1 MTPSFECPDLA
12 DVVEGLGAAE
22 LDHLP
27 FGVVRLDRDGRV
39 VAYNAAA
46 ATLSGRGA
54 RTVLGLDFFADV
66 APCLS
71 GPDYKGRIDAAI
83 AAGAVD
89 IEMGC
94 VGDLEDPDGEYR
106 ARILSAAD
114 GGLWIFHQR
123 EP

>member
-1 MTPSFECPDLA
+1 MTASFERPDLA
-12 DVVEGLGAAE
+12 AVVEGFSEAE
-22 LDHLP
+22 LDRLP
-27 FGVVRLDRDGRV
+27 YGVVRLDRDGRV
-39 VAYNAAA
+39 VAYNAAEA
-46 ATLSGRGA
+46 ALSGRGA
-54 RTVLGLDFFADV
+54 RAVLGLDFFADV

-71 GPDYKGRIDAAI
+71 GPDYKGRIDTAI
-83 AAGAVD
+83 AAGFVD

-94 VGDLEDPDGEYR
+94 VGDFKDPDGEYR